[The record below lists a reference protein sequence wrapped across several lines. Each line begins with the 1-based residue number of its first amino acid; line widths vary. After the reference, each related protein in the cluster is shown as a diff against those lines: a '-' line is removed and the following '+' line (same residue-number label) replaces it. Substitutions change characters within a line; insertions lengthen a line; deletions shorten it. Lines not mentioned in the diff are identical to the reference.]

1 MTIRNKLKYFLV
13 HDANYTN
20 KEANELIASG
30 NVKVNEVKTNDNIII
45 TPQDTIS
52 INDKIVRTAV
62 KHEYILFYK
71 PVDIETTHNPK
82 IEHSL
87 VNHFPAL
94 KHLFFAGRLDKDS
107 EGLLLMTSDGKF
119 ANELAHPFNQ
129 KEKEYIVIVDKPI
142 THTFVK
148 QMADGVTIMGYKT
161 NSCEIKKLS
170 EDRFNIILKE
180 GKNRQIRRMC
190 YKLGYNVLSLK
201 RIRIDQWKLN
211 DLKPGEWISIK
222 KEEGF

>member
-1 MTIRNKLKYFLV
+1 MSIRNKLKYFLV

-20 KEANELIASG
+20 KEADELIASG
-30 NVKVNEVKTNDNIII
+30 NVKVNEIKTNDNIII

-71 PVDIETTHNPK
+71 PRDIETTHNPK

-87 VNHFPAL
+87 ANHFPAL
-94 KHLFFAGRLDKDS
+94 KHLFFAGRLDKES

-129 KEKEYIVIVDKPI
+129 KEKEYIVDVDKPI
-142 THTFVK
+142 DNYFK
-148 QMADGVTIMGYKT
+148 EKMEKGI
-161 NSCEIKKLS
+161 EILGRLTAPCKVELINNTQFK
-170 EDRFNIILKE
+170 IILKE

-190 YKLGYNVLSLK
+190 YKLDYKVTKLK
-201 RIRIDQWKLN
+201 RTRIANWELEDLSPGQWKSIRIYTY
-211 DLKPGEWISIK
+211 
-222 KEEGF
+222 